1 MYWGQFK
8 GIIKWQLFGYWGF
21 LHFLQHTFG
30 VALVWGLLLSKN
42 FFFNYMCTCSKGE
55 KSSKVEWQNISSV
68 NTIFTYSLFF
78 VTFPTIDKLCR
89 ETDKTVNL
97 RPLSFFKNN
106 CYHYQYLPHI
116 FFYMHCFHI
125 MILFFKSCQIFLKGL
140 DLDKLKTEEK

>member
-78 VTFPTIDKLCR
+78 LTFLNSFQQLTFSVKYIPT
-89 ETDKTVNL
+89 KTTNL
-97 RPLSFFKNN
+97 RPLSQKKNCFFLTFLILWK
-106 CYHYQYLPHI
+106 
-116 FFYMHCFHI
+116 
-125 MILFFKSCQIFLKGL
+125 ILFK
-140 DLDKLKTEEK
+140 DYTVNPNPV